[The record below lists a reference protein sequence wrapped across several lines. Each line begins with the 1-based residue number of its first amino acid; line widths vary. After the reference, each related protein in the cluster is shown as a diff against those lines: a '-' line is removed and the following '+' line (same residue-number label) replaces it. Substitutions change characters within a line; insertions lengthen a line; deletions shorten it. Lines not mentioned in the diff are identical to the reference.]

1 MHTHLSTHYQ
11 NPSMPGG
18 AAKPSMLWSDE
29 LAHARF
35 FFTWAQGAICIDTMH
50 LSYSYQLHARRFPH
64 RPNVARRRIV
74 PPLRQAIF
82 QSCEVL
88 EKLFFILF
96 YDYFSKTM
104 ISYFFINF

>member
-1 MHTHLSTHYQ
+1 
-11 NPSMPGG
+11 MPGG

-35 FFTWAQGAICIDTMH
+35 FLTWAQGAICIDTMH

-74 PPLRQAIF
+74 PPFRQAIF
-82 QSCEVL
+82 NLANIRKAILHSFL
-88 EKLFFILF
+88 RLFFENKDFLF
-96 YDYFSKTM
+96 FH
-104 ISYFFINF
+104 